1 MPYGQAGRRAIV
13 YQVLA
18 RDDNRALKVFKQ
30 RFRTPAIALAA
41 QSLAPYA
48 SLPGLEVCQRQVVS
62 PELNSALVEQYP
74 DLSYAVLMPWIE
86 GPTWM
91 ETMMAKRA
99 LSRPESLATARSLAE
114 TLVRMEQEGLAH
126 CDLSG
131 PNTILPRDDGVALV
145 DVEEMYG
152 PGLERPDVLPSGTPG
167 YTHQMARHGLWG
179 PDVDRFAGAMLL
191 AEILGWCDE
200 RAREAAW
207 GESFFPEDEIHKGGS
222 RYQLLIAV
230 LTEQWDKAI
239 AELFERAWLCE
250 SMADC
255 PAPGNW
261 LAALPDEVQ
270 EGVSDKARDE
280 PRPCLLRAEPD
291 PTFQSLVSLSR
302 QFEERGEYRAAL
314 EAYRQALALA
324 PRESS
329 LAKELAVTV
338 DRLERQLQPQDELLS
353 EEVKEQLAEP
363 QGRIPAWVWA
373 LALVALVALAAL
385 VAALLTG

>member
-1 MPYGQAGRRAIV
+1 V

-91 ETMMAKRA
+91 ESMMTKRA
-99 LSRPESLATARSLAE
+99 LSRPESLAVARSLAE
-114 TLVRMEQEGLAH
+114 TMVQMEREGLAH

-131 PNTILPRDDGVALV
+131 SNLMLPLDCGVALV
-145 DVEEMYG
+145 DVDEMYG
-152 PGLERPDVLPSGTPG
+152 PGFERPEVLPGGTPG
-167 YTHQMARHGLWG
+167 YSHRMAKQGLWG
-179 PDVDRFAGAMLL
+179 PDVDRFAGATLL
-191 AEILGWCDE
+191 AEMLGWCDE
-200 RAREAAW
+200 RAREVAW
-207 GESFFPEDEIHKGGS
+207 GESFFAEDEVQEGGN
-222 RYQLLIAV
+222 RYRLLIAV
-230 LTEQWDKAI
+230 LTEQWDKAV
-239 AELFERAWLCE
+239 AELFERAWQCE

-255 PAPGNW
+255 PAPGQW
-261 LAALPDEVQ
+261 FAALPEEAQ

-280 PRPCLLRAEPD
+280 PRPCLLKAKPD

-373 LALVALVALAAL
+373 LALVALVALVALAA
-385 VAALLTG
+385 AFFTG